1 VIRPFLFTGFIIYV
15 IAVGLLANKPVLSSS
30 VSAWD
35 RGGLLGY
42 KIALSSSVSAW
53 DHDGC

>member
-1 VIRPFLFTGFIIYV
+1 VIRPFLFTGFILYV

-53 DHDGC
+53 DHGGC